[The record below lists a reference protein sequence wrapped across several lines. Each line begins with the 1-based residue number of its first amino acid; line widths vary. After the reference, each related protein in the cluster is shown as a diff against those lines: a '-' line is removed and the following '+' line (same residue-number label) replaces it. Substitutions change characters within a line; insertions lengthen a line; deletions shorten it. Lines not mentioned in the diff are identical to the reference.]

1 MYGILKTPTIAT
13 SEVCS
18 HLEQLA
24 QNVAPQITPVA
35 ATISVE
41 RLGLTKN
48 ASSTPYIVYRV
59 NQRRCCTFFKRKVLW
74 QLIQAMLRAEYGLA
88 ANIGEDAS
96 PIAAIEDK
104 IRSVTF
110 TPDFGLSFFIGS
122 SWRHVLNQQICRF
135 VERANNN
142 QVAIRKS
149 QFAIEEVDPVG
160 ILVAAMK
167 LAIAKS
173 NWNLV
178 KGEIA
183 AYPEYKAIAWSQL
196 TRDEKQQLS
205 ALVPEAI
212 QLAQNFAFLVGERQ
226 PSQLDSWLERALKSQ
241 LSPFHRFAKRLQ
253 EDYDAVKAG
262 ITLPWSNGQTEGQ
275 INRLKMLKRQM
286 FGRAGMELLSRRFL
300 LAV

>member
-1 MYGILKTPTIAT
+1 MYGILEPPTIAT
-13 SEVCS
+13 SELHS
-18 HLEQLA
+18 HLEQQA
-24 QNVAPQITPVA
+24 QSVAPQIELVA

-41 RLGLTKN
+41 RLGLTRN

-59 NQRRCCTFFKRKVLW
+59 KERRCCTFFKRKLLW
-74 QLIQAMLRAEYGLA
+74 QLMQVMLRAEYG
-88 ANIGEDAS
+88 
-96 PIAAIEDK
+96 IEDK
-104 IRSVTF
+104 IRSIIS
-110 TPDFGLSFFIGS
+110 TPDFSLSFFIGS
-122 SWRHVLNQQICRF
+122 SWQHVLNHQICRF
-135 VERANNN
+135 VERANNFS
-142 QVAIRKS
+142 RP
-149 QFAIEEVDPVG
+149 EETIPDPVE